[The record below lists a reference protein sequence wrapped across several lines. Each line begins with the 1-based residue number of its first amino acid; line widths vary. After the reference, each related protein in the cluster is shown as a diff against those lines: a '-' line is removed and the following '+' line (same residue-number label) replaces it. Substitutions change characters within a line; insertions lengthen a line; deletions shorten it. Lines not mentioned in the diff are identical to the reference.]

1 MNKGKKWGKI
11 NTLQT
16 WIPLMFLILAMI
28 LPGLLFSYW
37 VVILEPQL
45 RVKAEITARAL
56 AQSRIHVLAYILE
69 SVQEDKKAQEIVKEI
84 GRALDTILLLKDPN
98 TKAPFILGI
107 EVDVDY
113 DVVKA
118 EHGTLDLSA
127 GSRKNACHFIT
138 EIPLYSRNT
147 RELLGIAKVYNSCEF
162 FDQFKK
168 DIKLSFF
175 IGAGICFLLL
185 ILAWRIVAALQSKI
199 HSGEKRLMEKQTQ
212 IVHAG
217 RLSAM
222 GEMATGIAH
231 EINQPLAIIRIAAD
245 GLNSY
250 FLKKDEDSMEAK
262 AAKKIIFQVNRAA
275 KIIDNMRSF
284 MRPGSDII
292 EQIDLVEPL
301 NIALS
306 FFKEQFRIN
315 RILLTISISKDHL
328 MARINPQKF
337 EQIVVNFLS
346 NARFAVEEKQGRIK
360 DVYQK
365 EVMIHL
371 FDKPAEG
378 TVILEVKDNGI
389 GMREEVLNRCL
400 EPFYTTKEVGKGTG
414 LGLSIVNSIVQ
425 EARMRMEIDSSL
437 GKGTCFRIIMKQR

>member
-56 AQSRIHVLAYILE
+56 AQSRIHALAYILE
-69 SVQEDKKAQEIVKEI
+69 SVQENTKEQEIIKEMS
-84 GRALDTILLLKDPN
+84 RTLDSILLLKDPD
-98 TKAPFILGI
+98 TQDSFILGI

-118 EHGTLDLSA
+118 QHGTLDLIA
-127 GSRKNACHFIT
+127 GSKPTGCQFIT

-262 AAKKIIFQVNRAA
+262 AAKKIIFQINRAA

-425 EARMRMEIDSSL
+425 EARMKMEIDSSP